1 MAKKYIVS
9 KPSYKDAKKK
19 RKSEKKGKPKY

>member
-1 MAKKYIVS
+1 MAKKYKVS
-9 KPSYKDAKKK
+9 KAAYKDAKKK